1 MTSPKPGEVYWVD
14 LGMAAKHR
22 PLMVVSREDPQAERA
37 LAVCVPLTTST
48 RGGSYE
54 VPVPRVRWMPGA
66 DEGVANV
73 QGITSVEHHRLERRA
88 GRFEPAVIERVRKA
102 ISWMLEL
109 EASTREG
116 SA

>member
-1 MTSPKPGEVYWVD
+1 
-14 LGMAAKHR
+14 
-22 PLMVVSREDPQAERA
+22 MVVSREDPHAERA

>member
-1 MTSPKPGEVYWVD
+1 
-14 LGMAAKHR
+14 
-22 PLMVVSREDPQAERA
+22 
-37 LAVCVPLTTST
+37 
-48 RGGSYE
+48 
-54 VPVPRVRWMPGA
+54 MPGA

-109 EASTREG
+109 ESAAGEG

>member
-1 MTSPKPGEVYWVD
+1 
-14 LGMAAKHR
+14 MAAKHR

-54 VPVPRVRWMPGA
+54 VPIPRVRWMPGA

-88 GRFEPAVIERVRKA
+88 GRFELAVIERVRKA